1 MAYSDVIKHDL
12 RIFIPGL
19 ILLTGL
25 VLYLALGHIGLSV
38 ALIVLGAIAVA
49 VASGLAGWLRFEVA
63 AINAFGPV
71 VIVGLSLA
79 TQLHLVLACVRQLNE
94 DKPKDDAIRAGMAEC
109 RWPFSASCLTTAA
122 GFAALLFSP
131 SPPVQKLGLTV
142 AFGLIAIY
150 VIGLIVLP
158 VLLTRLNLHP
168 LAKRYAKWQQRLSSF
183 APKLHRFRHWVVGA
197 FALVLLVTLPALTQL
212 KINDFVYGYFPQ
224 EHSFTQSIATL
235 NNDYSGAV
243 QLHYKIDANAED
255 GLFGRDYLASA
266 QRSIDWLRQ
275 QPEVNSV
282 SNLSE
287 LIDRALLPDQ
297 LKKQYIE
304 TTALKRMANADF
316 SAQAVTVSLNSTTA
330 NELQAFDQRVTQ
342 HLSTEFG
349 AHEGG
354 VGADLVFAKLG
365 YRNAASMFATLALAL
380 VVISVLLGLV
390 FRSLTLCWVGL
401 VCNAVPLIL
410 VYGIWALTGGYI
422 SLGSAV
428 VMGMIM
434 GIIVDDTVHMLYRYH
449 FKKTREPNPVL
460 SNKEKESGWVTHML
474 ADTGPALLVS
484 SIALIAGL
492 AVGLF
497 SNFRPVKELAMLS
510 MAVIF
515 LATVTDLIL
524 LPALLN
530 FFRKKP
536 PS

>member
-1 MAYSDVIKHDL
+1 
-12 RIFIPGL
+12 
-19 ILLTGL
+19 
-25 VLYLALGHIGLSV
+25 
-38 ALIVLGAIAVA
+38 
-49 VASGLAGWLRFEVA
+49 
-63 AINAFGPV
+63 
-71 VIVGLSLA
+71 
-79 TQLHLVLACVRQLNE
+79 
-94 DKPKDDAIRAGMAEC
+94 
-109 RWPFSASCLTTAA
+109 
-122 GFAALLFSP
+122 
-131 SPPVQKLGLTV
+131 
-142 AFGLIAIY
+142 
-150 VIGLIVLP
+150 
-158 VLLTRLNLHP
+158 
-168 LAKRYAKWQQRLSSF
+168 
-183 APKLHRFRHWVVGA
+183 
-197 FALVLLVTLPALTQL
+197 
-212 KINDFVYGYFPQ
+212 
-224 EHSFTQSIATL
+224 
-235 NNDYSGAV
+235 
-243 QLHYKIDANAED
+243 
-255 GLFGRDYLASA
+255 
-266 QRSIDWLRQ
+266 
-275 QPEVNSV
+275 VNSV

-449 FKKTREPNPVL
+449 FKKTREPNPGFQA
-460 SNKEKESGWVTHML
+460 S
-474 ADTGPALLVS
+474 
-484 SIALIAGL
+484 
-492 AVGLF
+492 
-497 SNFRPVKELAMLS
+497 R
-510 MAVIF
+510 
-515 LATVTDLIL
+515 
-524 LPALLN
+524 
-530 FFRKKP
+530 
-536 PS
+536 